1 MRRIALLPLLATMS
15 ACGTINMPA
24 PVAYSGACPHED
36 YKCQR
41 NLDAQTLKYLGED
54 DAAVALMCEDIGLRA
69 VMGSRCADLS
79 LSPSELS
86 LY

>member
-1 MRRIALLPLLATMS
+1 MKRLAIVALCSLVT

-24 PVAYSGACPHED
+24 PIAYSGACPADD

-54 DAAVALMCEDIGLRA
+54 KAAVALMCEDLKVRA
-69 VMGSRCADLS
+69 VMGSKCANTPLLS
-79 LSPSELS
+79 GSS